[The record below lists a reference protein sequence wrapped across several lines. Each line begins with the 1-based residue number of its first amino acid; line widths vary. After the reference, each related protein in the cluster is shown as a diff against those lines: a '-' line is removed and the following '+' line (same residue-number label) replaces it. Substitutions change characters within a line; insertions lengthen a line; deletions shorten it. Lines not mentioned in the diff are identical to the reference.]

1 MAKVFTASVLPSR
14 VGNGHVSVTIV
25 TSFSGEDV
33 CSFQMPGGT
42 LADLEGVLFDSKGPM
57 TRCCAFCRLLFY
69 TKDEPSRPLDLQ
81 RQVGTFG
88 SLVIKHGD
96 SSDVD
101 AWLQTYPDTGKFL
114 QAVLGK
120 KFDPGSPDFEIKWT
134 AKVAGEVTLNDA
146 KCLVHE
152 VLNGSPIHEDSGQ
165 NFVQIFGKLAALG
178 ESWKDFNLR
187 LLRTDP
193 LLKTFRHCVF
203 QHWLELARV
212 AATSMISEATPMLL
226 LKRSRHGDIL
236 GCSVIGDAFPG
247 NFDRNLRMQLA
258 LLDVAPKVLWSNVS
272 RVLLS
277 LDWNPQ
283 EGLEALQ
290 TLLTKVEQEPT
301 QFRALQQQEVS
312 QMVQVQLRL
321 SCCRVAEVKGPINEV
336 CVKMLAEL
344 LAYKL
349 MILRFESMLDFWTQM
364 SAFHGDTYHR
374 GTLVLVTD
382 IPASERPIFFGPHR
396 LILCYN
402 AKEL

>member
-1 MAKVFTASVLPSR
+1 
-14 VGNGHVSVTIV
+14 
-25 TSFSGEDV
+25 
-33 CSFQMPGGT
+33 
-42 LADLEGVLFDSKGPM
+42 
-57 TRCCAFCRLLFY
+57 
-69 TKDEPSRPLDLQ
+69 
-81 RQVGTFG
+81 
-88 SLVIKHGD
+88 
-96 SSDVD
+96 
-101 AWLQTYPDTGKFL
+101 
-114 QAVLGK
+114 
-120 KFDPGSPDFEIKWT
+120 
-134 AKVAGEVTLNDA
+134 
-146 KCLVHE
+146 
-152 VLNGSPIHEDSGQ
+152 
-165 NFVQIFGKLAALG
+165 
-178 ESWKDFNLR
+178 
-187 LLRTDP
+187 
-193 LLKTFRHCVF
+193 
-203 QHWLELARV
+203 
-212 AATSMISEATPMLL
+212 
-226 LKRSRHGDIL
+226 
-236 GCSVIGDAFPG
+236 
-247 NFDRNLRMQLA
+247 MQLA

>member
-1 MAKVFTASVLPSR
+1 
-14 VGNGHVSVTIV
+14 
-25 TSFSGEDV
+25 
-33 CSFQMPGGT
+33 
-42 LADLEGVLFDSKGPM
+42 
-57 TRCCAFCRLLFY
+57 
-69 TKDEPSRPLDLQ
+69 
-81 RQVGTFG
+81 
-88 SLVIKHGD
+88 
-96 SSDVD
+96 
-101 AWLQTYPDTGKFL
+101 
-114 QAVLGK
+114 
-120 KFDPGSPDFEIKWT
+120 
-134 AKVAGEVTLNDA
+134 
-146 KCLVHE
+146 
-152 VLNGSPIHEDSGQ
+152 
-165 NFVQIFGKLAALG
+165 
-178 ESWKDFNLR
+178 
-187 LLRTDP
+187 
-193 LLKTFRHCVF
+193 
-203 QHWLELARV
+203 
-212 AATSMISEATPMLL
+212 MISEATPMLL

-247 NFDRNLRMQLA
+247 NFDRTLRMQLA

-349 MILRFESMLDFWTQM
+349 MILRFESMLDLKTQM
-364 SAFHGDTYHR
+364 SAFHGDTYDR

-382 IPASERPIFFGPHR
+382 IPASERPIFCGPHR